1 MESNGLRKWQE
12 ADRWHGAN
20 CYAGIP
26 SHGPA
31 IFTRFCLWGKSYLG
45 RGRASYSV
53 SQLSLAHWRNS
64 IFGMGL
70 AVTGGLDQRGKQR
83 EPEGP
88 AEISRC
94 AQVTGLDMRKSDEPR
109 KGRWIHARCFS
120 PCPAGFLYYIV
131 HSIKMGSAR
140 PLYDR
145 RGKSRSGKPS
155 AFGGPITRTPA
166 SRCWLMIWFQNARIR
181 IQWTFSRKWCAFCLS
196 KSWTVRLPGTD
207 DRLHLAP
214 SAFPFLLSPFR

>member
-1 MESNGLRKWQE
+1 MKPVPAAPRADRAKSKCAASRRRFSQMAKWIATSVKHTADAIDQTTVIQLMESNGLRKWQE

-31 IFTRFCLWGKSYLG
+31 IFTRFCLWGKSYL
-45 RGRASYSV
+45 RTGRASYSV
-53 SQLSLAHWRNS
+53 SQSSLANWRNS
-64 IFGMGL
+64 IFGIGL

-166 SRCWLMIWFQNARIR
+166 SRCWLMI
-181 IQWTFSRKWCAFCLS
+181 
-196 KSWTVRLPGTD
+196 
-207 DRLHLAP
+207 
-214 SAFPFLLSPFR
+214 